1 MSTKYFKDRHSFDK
15 RFEESSRIV
24 NKYKTK
30 KPVIVEKKKYQKN
43 VPDIDRSKFLVPD
56 DLSMAEF
63 MYVIRKR
70 IKITPDKSIFLF
82 VGDGTLVPSSLTI
95 GQVYSESK
103 DMDGFLYIKYCGES
117 TFG

>member
-43 VPDIDRSKFLVPD
+43 IPDIDRIKF
-56 DLSMAEF
+56 
-63 MYVIRKR
+63 
-70 IKITPDKSIFLF
+70 
-82 VGDGTLVPSSLTI
+82 
-95 GQVYSESK
+95 
-103 DMDGFLYIKYCGES
+103 
-117 TFG
+117 